1 MTATL
6 PEDLY
11 LAALLRNAMPNSGLH
26 IAKGRVAL
34 KVSLSFF
41 LREVNDRSEE
51 TVYNPAHLSQRP
63 YRKESDSQRSKGNQA
78 IIP

>member
-11 LAALLRNAMPNSGLH
+11 LAALLRNVMPNSGLH

-51 TVYNPAHLSQRP
+51 TV
-63 YRKESDSQRSKGNQA
+63 
-78 IIP
+78 